1 MKGLPARTGLDW
13 LKQGF
18 ALFRRQPGIFTTL
31 VFANLIVSILL
42 LFVPLVGPILFI
54 ASTPVLNMAIQQA
67 CHLIDAGQPVTP
79 AVLLTG
85 VKKGALGPLFR
96 LGLGYFGVVLVLL
109 LIVAPWINFEALLQA
124 FKARNAKVQ
133 PVLDTTTG
141 LAMFAFVVMHGVA
154 MLALS
159 FAPALTHWKRM
170 STFKAIFYSVFAVIG
185 SLRAVLAMMAGAY
198 VIFWTAGKLFAI
210 LLGNSSLLFV
220 VLVWL
225 NLILSLV
232 IQCAIFAAYQRLI
245 GASGSEAPAV

>member
-1 MKGLPARTGLDW
+1 MKGLPARTGLEW

-31 VFANLIVSILL
+31 VFANLIISILL

-67 CHLIDAGQPVTP
+67 CHLIDSGQPVTP

-85 VKKGALGPLFR
+85 VQKGALGPLFR
-96 LGLGYFGVVLVLL
+96 LGLIYFGVVLVLL
-109 LIVAPWINFEALLQA
+109 LMVAHWVNLDPVIQA
-124 FKARNAKVQ
+124 IKANNSKVVPVIDRN
-133 PVLDTTTG
+133 TE
-141 LAMFAFVVMHGVA
+141 LAMLAFIVMHGVA

-170 STFKAIFYSVFAVIG
+170 PTFKAIFYSVFAVIG
-185 SLRAVLAMMAGAY
+185 SLRAVLTMMVAAY
-198 VIFWTAGKLFAI
+198 VIFWVIGKLFAL
-210 LLGNSSLLFV
+210 LLGNSALMFV
-220 VLVWL
+220 VLLWL

-232 IQCAIFAAYQRLI
+232 IQCAIFAAYKQLI
-245 GASGSEAPAV
+245 GAPGNA